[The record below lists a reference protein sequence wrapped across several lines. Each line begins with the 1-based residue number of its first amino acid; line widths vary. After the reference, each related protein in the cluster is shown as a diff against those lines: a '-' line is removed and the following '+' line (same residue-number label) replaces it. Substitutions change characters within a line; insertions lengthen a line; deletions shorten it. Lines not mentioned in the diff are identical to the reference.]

1 MPGAAVDFSEE
12 KVDDDTDVI
21 SDSGMDVGCGEDT
34 AAVDENVAGAVVSVG
49 AVVDC
54 GWDLSSACV
63 VVSFMVTWWEG

>member
-12 KVDDDTDVI
+12 KVDGNTDVI
-21 SDSGMDVGCGEDT
+21 SDSVMDVGCGEDA
-34 AAVDENVAGAVVSVG
+34 AAVDGNVAGAVVSG

-54 GWDLSSACV
+54 GWDPSSACV